1 MQKRVGVVKAV
12 TGTDLHMKI
21 RYAQRS
27 MSSSM
32 HSGECCQGTTTR
44 RVTPAC
50 WPQDL
55 VMALTDCIYPIAE
68 CPKGFVHA
76 HVSHSQV

>member
-1 MQKRVGVVKAV
+1 MA
-12 TGTDLHMKI
+12 
-21 RYAQRS
+21 
-27 MSSSM
+27 
-32 HSGECCQGTTTR
+32 R